1 MFESSQP
8 SCDQKD
14 PSLHKEGEK
23 EPGSFMKNKI
33 IKVLREMWEN
43 FLNSIGGERTILSVW
58 QDAEA
63 IKIKINILNKLKL

>member
-1 MFESSQP
+1 
-8 SCDQKD
+8 
-14 PSLHKEGEK
+14 
-23 EPGSFMKNKI
+23 MKNKI